1 MLKMAKLY
9 PFVVS
14 AILLNSAVAE
24 SASGD
29 SSQVPERKDIP
40 AQHQWH
46 LGDIYANEADWQ
58 ADFDK
63 LRADLPHISQFKG
76 KLSASP
82 KNLLDCLKLRN
93 QVGIVSGK
101 LFGYARMHRDENTAE
116 AKYQALTGK
125 TESLLSEAG
134 TATAFIEPEILAMPD
149 EKLAAFR
156 QQEPGLKEYS
166 FYFDNLARQKKHV
179 LSPAEEEILSRSTEA
194 TNVPENIFNM
204 LAHAD
209 LRFPDV
215 TDGNGNKVQL
225 SEGRYRTYI
234 MSPVRSVREE
244 SFKTLFGTYNQF
256 RNTFAATLNG
266 NVKKNIFYAKTRKY
280 NSVLES
286 SLEGDNVPLAVYDNL
301 ISTIHDNLGPLHRY
315 VALKKKALGLSDIHM
330 YDLYTPMVPDIQLTY
345 QYEEGLKLIK
355 SALTPLG
362 PEYAGILDKGLNSGW
377 VDVYEN
383 KGKQTGA
390 YSWGIYS
397 VHPFVLLNFHDRYD
411 DVSTVAH
418 EMGHA
423 IHSYYSHSSQP
434 YTTSG
439 YATFTAEV
447 ASTTNEVLLID
458 YMLKNTTD
466 KQQKLYLLNQYLESI
481 RATVY
486 RQTLFAEFEKMLYEK
501 AEQGE
506 TLTADLLDSM
516 WHDLNVKYYGPDM
529 VVDKEI
535 DVEWA
540 RIPHFYWDFY
550 VYQYVTGY
558 SAATALAEQVQREGQ
573 PAQDRYIGFLKSG
586 GSDYPIAILKRAGV
600 DMSSPK
606 PIEVTLQKFSALLDE
621 LEKIT
626 NKP

>member
-1 MLKMAKLY
+1 MFKMAKLY
-9 PFVVS
+9 PFVIT
-14 AILLNSAVAE
+14 AILLNSAAE
-24 SASGD
+24 ATPSD
-29 SSQVPERKDIP
+29 NSQVPERKDIP
-40 AQHQWH
+40 VQYQWH
-46 LGDIYANEADWQ
+46 LNDIYTSEAGWQ

-63 LRADLPHISQFKG
+63 LKSLLPQMSQLKG

-82 KNLLDCLKLRN
+82 QSLVSGLKLRD
-93 QVGIVSGK
+93 QIGVVSSK

-125 TESLLSEAG
+125 TESLLAEAG

-156 QQEPGLKEYS
+156 KQEQGLKEYS

-209 LRFPDV
+209 MRFPDI
-215 TDGNGNKVQL
+215 TDENGNKVQL
-225 SEGRYRTYI
+225 SEGRYRNYI

-244 SFKTLFGTYNQF
+244 SFKNLFDTYNQY

-286 SLEGDNVPLAVYDNL
+286 SLEGDNIPLAVYDNL
-301 ISTIHDNLGPLHRY
+301 VATVNNNLGPLHRY

-330 YDLYTPMVPDIQLTY
+330 YDLYTPMVPDVQLTY
-345 QYEEGLKLIK
+345 KYEEGLQLVK

-423 IHSYYSHSSQP
+423 IHSYYSHANQP

-466 KQQKLYLLNQYLESI
+466 KQKKLYLINQYLESI

-486 RQTLFAEFEKMLYEK
+486 RQTLFAEFEKLLYEK

-516 WHDLNVKYYGPDM
+516 WHDLNVKYYGPEI
-529 VVDKEI
+529 VVDKQI

-558 SAATALAEQVQREGQ
+558 SAATALAEQVQRDGQ
-573 PAQDRYIGFLKSG
+573 PAQERYLGFLKSG

-606 PIEVTLQKFSALLDE
+606 PIEVTLKKFSTLLDE
-621 LEKIT
+621 LENIL
-626 NKP
+626 NQP

>member
-9 PFVVS
+9 PFVIS
-14 AILLNSAVAE
+14 AILLSSAAE
-24 SASGD
+24 AAPGD
-29 SSQVPERKDIP
+29 SSQVPDRKDIP
-40 AQHQWH
+40 AQYQWH
-46 LGDIYANEADWQ
+46 LNDLYANETDWQ

-63 LRADLPHISQFKG
+63 LRAELPQISRFKG
-76 KLSASP
+76 QLGASGRS
-82 KNLLDCLKLRN
+82 LADCLKLRD
-93 QVGIVSGK
+93 QIGIVSSK
-101 LFGYARMHRDENTAE
+101 LFAYARMHRDENTAE

-125 TESLLSEAG
+125 TESLLAEAG
-134 TATAFIEPEILAMPD
+134 TATAFIEPEILALPD

-156 QQEPGLKEYS
+156 KQEPGLKEYS
-166 FYFDNLARQKKHV
+166 FFFDNLARQKKHV

-194 TNVPENIFNM
+194 TNGPENIFNM

-209 LRFPDV
+209 MRFPDI
-215 TDGNGNKVQL
+215 TDENGNKVQL
-225 SEGRYRTYI
+225 SEGRYRSYI

-244 SFKTLFGTYNQF
+244 SFKTLFGTYNQY

-301 ISTIHDNLGPLHRY
+301 IATVHDNLGPLHRY
-315 VALKKKALGLSDIHM
+315 VALKKKALQLSDIHM

-345 QYEEGLKLIK
+345 KYEEGLKLVK
-355 SALTPLG
+355 AALTPLG
-362 PEYAGILDKGLNSGW
+362 PEYAGILDKGLTSGW

-423 IHSYYSHSSQP
+423 IHSYYSHSNQP
-434 YTTSG
+434 YATSS

-458 YMLKNTTD
+458 YMLKTTTD
-466 KQQKLYLLNQYLESI
+466 QQQKLYLLNQYLESI

-516 WHDLNVKYYGPDM
+516 WHDLNVKYYGPEI

-558 SAATALAEQVQREGQ
+558 SAATALGEQVQREGL
-573 PAQDRYIGFLKSG
+573 PAQQRYLGFLKSG

-606 PIEVTLQKFSALLDE
+606 PIEVTLQKFSTLLDQ
-621 LEKIT
+621 LENII
-626 NKP
+626 NQP